1 MEKIDITK
9 FDKGTIQQVQ
19 WGEMDALGH
28 VNNVQFIRYFETAR
42 VNFMERNRIFDDL
55 LGKEIIIVL
64 AQIECKFVKPLYY
77 PDEIE
82 LLCRFKSLGNTSMVV
97 EHAVISKKSGLVAF
111 GDGIIVCTDTQT
123 HQKTLIPEQVKNLI
137 EKSLL

>member
-55 LGKEIIIVL
+55 LGKEINIVL
-64 AQIECKFVKPLYY
+64 AHIECKFVKPLYY